1 MIHPLHPPLKDKSKF
16 QFIGKPVKRTDTHVK
31 VSGEAI
37 YGIDI
42 ILDDMVY
49 ATVKMPQSYGAKV
62 ERFDVANVKNIK
74 GFLDAF
80 EITDG
85 VAIVTK
91 NIDSL
96 LKARNALTVEYSN
109 GVNPNL
115 NTKYI
120 EETLMNAAEKEGI
133 IARQLGKAKE
143 MISSADNKITSTYLL
158 PYIAHVN
165 MEPMNCTVEIKDNR
179 VNIWVPTQAQTSVL
193 EAAKK

>member
-1 MIHPLHPPLKDKSKF
+1 LN
-16 QFIGKPVKRTDTHVK
+16 
-31 VSGEAI
+31 
-37 YGIDI
+37 
-42 ILDDMVY
+42 
-49 ATVKMPQSYGAKV
+49 
-62 ERFDVANVKNIK
+62 VANVKNIK